1 MKVVKISGGNGVVP
15 LACSC
20 DTFFLDYAEEHCGE
34 CVCMCDPQAGDEES
48 KLESKFVL
56 VP

>member
-20 DTFFLDYAEEHCGE
+20 DTFISDYAYDHCGE
-34 CVCMCDPQAGDEES
+34 CVCMCDMAQGDEES
-48 KLESKFVL
+48 KLDLKFVQ